1 MTHPL
6 WVAPFPRFG
15 PWIILSVERRLSVSK
30 YTCINSLYSRLWM
43 RYNQLFEGP
52 DLTPLLWCDCNY
64 ERKLNFKGEN
74 HKKIFD
80 TYTSRQKLFCSAKLR
95 QLKTIFGYLC
105 KQVTKEKK
113 KQLVIY
119 VSRRQLRLYVFP
131 WVSLRVT
138 GDLSFKDSSQ
148 RQASGGYEHGCLT

>member
-1 MTHPL
+1 MDFQRGKHTKT
-6 WVAPFPRFG
+6 F
-15 PWIILSVERRLSVSK
+15 
-30 YTCINSLYSRLWM
+30 NLYAS
-43 RYNQLFEGP
+43 QAKP
-52 DLTPLLWCDCNY
+52 V
-64 ERKLNFKGEN
+64 
-74 HKKIFD
+74 
-80 TYTSRQKLFCSAKLR
+80 LFCQVTRLR